1 MRLLLADD
9 EEEMTRA
16 LSAILKFSG
25 YEVDVAGDG
34 AAAFELALKNSYDA
48 LVLDVMM
55 PEMSGIEV
63 VEELRKRDYDTP
75 ILMLTAKA
83 ELEDKVDGLNKG
95 ADDYLTK
102 PFYKEELL
110 ARINALTRAHKQKP
124 KKLEIGNVTLDTE
137 NNSLY
142 SENTSFALNHQESL
156 LLQALA
162 ANKGEKLDKQD
173 LFKSIWGN
181 ENDPEIVTI
190 YISYLQNKLSA
201 LDANVEILEND
212 GYYLTDKE

>member
-1 MRLLLADD
+1 MKLLLADD

-25 YEVDVAGDG
+25 YEVDVVGDG
-34 AAAFELALKNSYDA
+34 AAALDMALKNSYDA

-63 VEELRKRDYDTP
+63 VEELRHRNYDTP

-110 ARINALTRAHKQKP
+110 ARINALTRSRKFKQT
-124 KKLEIGNVTLDTE
+124 KLEIGNVFLDIE

-142 SENTSFALNHQESL
+142 TEKASFALNHQESL
-156 LLQALA
+156 LLEMLA
-162 ANKGEKLDKQD
+162 GNKDRRLDKQELLD
-173 LFKSIWGN
+173 SIWGE
-181 ENDPEIVTI
+181 ENDPEIVVI
-190 YISYLQNKLSA
+190 YISYLKNKLHA
-201 LDANVEILEND
+201 LDANVQILED
-212 GYYLTDKE
+212 GGYYLADK

>member
-1 MRLLLADD
+1 MKLLLADD

-25 YEVDVAGDG
+25 YEVDVVSDG
-34 AAAFELALKNSYDA
+34 PAALDLALKNSYDA

-55 PEMSGIEV
+55 PEMSGVEV
-63 VEELRKRDYDTP
+63 VEELRRRNYDTP

-110 ARINALTRAHKQKP
+110 ARINALTRPRKFKQTR
-124 KKLEIGNVTLDTE
+124 LEIGNVFLDME

-142 SENTSFALNHQESL
+142 TDKASFTLNHQESL
-156 LLQALA
+156 LLEILA
-162 ANKGEKLDKQD
+162 GNRDRKLDKQE
-173 LFKSIWGN
+173 LLESIWG
-181 ENDPEIVTI
+181 EDKDSEIVVI
-190 YISYLQNKLSA
+190 YISYLQNKLRA
-201 LDANVEILEND
+201 LNANVEILEEN
-212 GYYLTDKE
+212 GYYLADK